1 MEFHKKI
8 GQGSYGNVFIHPN
21 NKNIAI
27 KKSFGRLDYEVIMS
41 YLTEVVIMK
50 ELNHPNIIKC
60 IDYEYNSSSISIYM
74 KKYHT
79 SLQKLLKYNECNN
92 IRIPTNIINKMLLDI
107 LSGLEYLHEN
117 NILHLDLSDD
127 NILLKNDYTCVI
139 IDFGLSS
146 LSINKIQQIHN
157 KDNEKKKKLT
167 QKFPVFKNPF
177 AAPEILEEQSYD
189 EKADIWA
196 FGVIMIMMFNNKYIF
211 NNIIERKNQIIYI
224 NNYLSGNNIEKE
236 KFLLKNMK
244 RDLDDNN
251 TYLSDYDITQTHID
265 ILLSIFKRDIVE
277 RSSSS
282 KIINILS
289 FYETTGFKKKTNHIN
304 LKDAVLN
311 EIYLIEYGDI
321 NNIIDKYKSNNII
334 KPKVNRNILEN
345 IFDKNIENTIDKN
358 IENTIDK
365 NIENTID
372 DSIEIIVNKTI
383 ENITT
388 NIVDNI
394 VNNIVT
400 IYGTK

>member
-27 KKSFGRLDYEVIMS
+27 KKSFGKLDYEVIMS
-41 YLTEVVIMK
+41 YLTEVIIMK

-265 ILLSIFKRDIVE
+265 ILLSIFKRNIVE

-289 FYETTGFKKKTNHIN
+289 FYETTGFKKNIIYIN
-304 LKDAVLN
+304 LKDTVLN

-358 IENTIDK
+358 IENTID
-365 NIENTID
+365 

-400 IYGTK
+400 IYETK